1 MMRMLPNDLADRLT
15 AGCHRAVHSWMPPLL
30 IVFAVFAAA
39 VSLLDDFPIQ
49 ADGLLSIHTV
59 GYKDEIPNIPD
70 TIGRLINKSQ
80 QHVPGYFLTLFA
92 WAKAVGWSPLALRLL
107 TVFFGIL
114 SLALIYRLGRSCISK
129 EAGLFSLVML
139 ASLTFYN
146 IWYLPIR
153 MYTLFVAAE
162 LLLLWVYFRTLQ
174 RPQVRRRDYVWLF
187 LACLV
192 FINAHTFSLTVFVG
206 LGLYHLLLAPKTR
219 RWYGMTAAALLAV
232 LIILPWFV
240 ILFQG
245 AEYYASNPDRTYR
258 ALNPIEM
265 TVNIISLGTN
275 ANLLFAALLLL
286 SIKPALLDRDRLAI
300 AFWVIFIVAT
310 ALYAL
315 VNAVVQVADPTRFRY
330 FVSLFPL
337 MILLMVKGLEQ
348 LKKWK
353 FLTVGILL
361 FWIASGLLYHRRV
374 GPDFYVRS
382 YDTIPIHLIERHLRD
397 EFQPGDLVTGWT
409 DGLDFNFRT
418 VFYGSIVDFYFAE
431 HDDVSVAVQNVYQL
445 KDLADDEIAAL
456 ILDSVNDRA
465 RVWLAYEL
473 DKTGRY
479 DPLYR
484 SALYAHYQRCRFD
497 ESLPNVVIELYQ
509 KDCG

>member
-15 AGCHRAVHSWMPPLL
+15 AGYHRAVHSWLLPLL

-39 VSLLDDFPIQ
+39 VLLLDDFPIQ

-59 GYKDEIPNIPD
+59 GYTDEIPNVPD
-70 TIGRLINKSQ
+70 IIDRLINKSQ
-80 QHVPGYFLTLFA
+80 QHVPGYFLTLFV
-92 WAKAVGWSPLALRLL
+92 WAEAVGWSPLALRLL

-114 SLALIYRLGRSCISK
+114 SLALMYRLGRGCISK

-153 MYTLFVAAE
+153 MYTMFVAAE
-162 LLLLWVYFRTLQ
+162 LLLLWVYFRMLQ
-174 RPQVRRRDYVWLF
+174 RSQVRRWDYVWLF

-232 LIILPWFV
+232 LVILPWFV

-265 TVNIISLGTN
+265 TVNIVSLGTN

-286 SIKPALLDRDRLAI
+286 SVKQALDRDRLAI
-300 AFWVIFIVAT
+300 AFWVILIVAI

-315 VNAVVQVADPTRFRY
+315 INLAVQVADPTRFRY

-397 EFQPGDLVTGWT
+397 EFRAGDLVTGWT

-456 ILDSVNDRA
+456 ILDSIDDRE

-484 SALYAHYQRCRFD
+484 SVLYAHYQRCRFD
-497 ESLPNVVIELYQ
+497 ETLPNVVIELYQ